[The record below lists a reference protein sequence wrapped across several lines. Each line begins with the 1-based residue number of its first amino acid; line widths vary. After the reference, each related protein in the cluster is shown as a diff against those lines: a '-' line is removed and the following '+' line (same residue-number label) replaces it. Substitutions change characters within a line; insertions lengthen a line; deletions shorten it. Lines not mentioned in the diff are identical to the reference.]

1 MVYFASFL
9 FFFLLYLGCEIPL
22 LPLLFFTTPYVGQR
36 WLFADRPPARR
47 RLGGEAGRPLP
58 PPGRAGRQAAA
69 VCRLWAGRLPSCC
82 RRLGVQV
89 QAPGRPLPSPASLAC
104 RQEGLR
110 RWGEKKIILSISK
123 QIPGHTCKT
132 NFRVCSIL
140 SRPMHAISSKPRLVN
155 LDK

>member
-1 MVYFASFL
+1 MIILPFGVFSFFS

-36 WLFADRPPARR
+36 WLFAD
-47 RLGGEAGRPLP
+47 RPLP

>member
-1 MVYFASFL
+1 MYFASFL
-9 FFFLLYLGCEIPL
+9 FFLYTVIWCILLLFFFFFLLYLGCEIPL

-89 QAPGRPLPSPASLAC
+89 QAPGRPLPSPASWAC

-110 RWGEKKIILSISK
+110 RWGEKKNIVHI
-123 QIPGHTCKT
+123 KT
-132 NFRVCSIL
+132 N
-140 SRPMHAISSKPRLVN
+140 SRPYMQNKFQSL
-155 LDK
+155 